1 MKMLV
6 LQYKQTADG
15 VVFIPAFVGK
25 DDVTIYLPDWAKE
38 IKIVRSE
45 SPLVKVHTIYVTDGE
60 EWWNDGP
67 NH

>member
-38 IKIVRSE
+38 IKIVRNE

-60 EWWNDGP
+60 E
-67 NH
+67 

>member
-6 LQYKQTADG
+6 LQHRQTADE

-60 EWWNDGP
+60 E
-67 NH
+67 

>member
-6 LQYKQTADG
+6 LQHKQTEDE
-15 VVFIPAFVGK
+15 VFIPAFVGK

-60 EWWNDGP
+60 E
-67 NH
+67 